1 MNTLHK
7 RSLTDTTERPRS
19 ASNLVRPRREQP
31 DAVVNSLRPLPR
43 HMSERTWENTYDLS
57 EEQLAQLEEAET
69 LMERMDL
76 SGAEKI
82 LLSMLVAAKDC
93 VPVLSNL
100 GYLYGKHLSEF
111 EIAVEYYDR
120 VLEIEPDNA
129 WARDARR
136 RYSRYIG
143 RD

>member
-1 MNTLHK
+1 
-7 RSLTDTTERPRS
+7 
-19 ASNLVRPRREQP
+19 
-31 DAVVNSLRPLPR
+31 
-43 HMSERTWENTYDLS
+43 MSEPTWENTYDLTT
-57 EEQLAQLEEAET
+57 AQLSDLEDAET
-69 LMERMDL
+69 MMERMDL
-76 SGAEKI
+76 SGAER
-82 LLSMLVAAKDC
+82 LLISMLEADPDC

-100 GYLYGKHLSEF
+100 GHLYGKHLSEF
-111 EIAVEYYDR
+111 ENAVKYYDL

>member
-1 MNTLHK
+1 
-7 RSLTDTTERPRS
+7 
-19 ASNLVRPRREQP
+19 
-31 DAVVNSLRPLPR
+31 
-43 HMSERTWENTYDLS
+43 MSERTWENTYNLS
-57 EEQLAQLEEAET
+57 EDQLAQLEEAET

-76 SGAEKI
+76 SGAEDI
-82 LLSMLVAAKDC
+82 LLAMLVGAEDC

-100 GYLYGKHLSEF
+100 GHLYGKHLSEF

-120 VLEIEPDNA
+120 VLEIEPDNP

>member
-1 MNTLHK
+1 M
-7 RSLTDTTERPRS
+7 DATERPRS
-19 ASNLVRPRREQP
+19 ASNLARPRREQLG
-31 DAVVNSLRPLPR
+31 AVVNSLERLP
-43 HMSERTWENTYDLS
+43 MSMTERAWENTYELTD
-57 EEQLAQLEEAET
+57 EQLEQLEEAET

-76 SGAEKI
+76 SSAERV
-82 LLSMLVAAKDC
+82 LLAMLDVESEC
-93 VPVLSNL
+93 IPVLSNL

-111 EIAVEYYDR
+111 ETAVEYYDR

-136 RYSRYIG
+136 RYARYIG

>member
-1 MNTLHK
+1 M
-7 RSLTDTTERPRS
+7 
-19 ASNLVRPRREQP
+19 
-31 DAVVNSLRPLPR
+31 
-43 HMSERTWENTYDLS
+43 
-57 EEQLAQLEEAET
+57 
-69 LMERMDL
+69 MERMDL
-76 SGAEKI
+76 SGAER
-82 LLSMLVAAKDC
+82 LLISMLEADPDC

-100 GYLYGKHLSEF
+100 GHLYGKHLSEF
-111 EIAVEYYDR
+111 ENAVKYYDL

>member
-1 MNTLHK
+1 
-7 RSLTDTTERPRS
+7 
-19 ASNLVRPRREQP
+19 
-31 DAVVNSLRPLPR
+31 
-43 HMSERTWENTYDLS
+43 MSERTWENTYSLTD
-57 EEQLAQLEEAET
+57 EQFSNLEDAEA

-76 SGAEKI
+76 TSAERL
-82 LLSMLVAAKDC
+82 LLSMLEESPEC
-93 VPVLSNL
+93 IPVLSNL

-111 EIAVEYYDR
+111 ENAVRYYDM

>member
-1 MNTLHK
+1 MAG
-7 RSLTDTTERPRS
+7 P
-19 ASNLVRPRREQP
+19 
-31 DAVVNSLRPLPR
+31 
-43 HMSERTWENTYDLS
+43 TWENTYSLS
-57 EEQLAQLEEAET
+57 DVQLEQLDEAET

-76 SGAEKI
+76 TGAETI
-82 LLSMLVAAKDC
+82 LLAMLEEEPDC

-100 GYLYGKHLSEF
+100 GHLYGKHLSEF
-111 EIAVEYYDR
+111 EHAVEYYDK

-136 RYSRYIG
+136 RYARYIG

>member
-1 MNTLHK
+1 
-7 RSLTDTTERPRS
+7 
-19 ASNLVRPRREQP
+19 
-31 DAVVNSLRPLPR
+31 
-43 HMSERTWENTYDLS
+43 MSEPTWENTYDLTT
-57 EEQLAQLEEAET
+57 AQLSDLEDAET
-69 LMERMDL
+69 MMERMDL
-76 SGAEKI
+76 SGAER
-82 LLSMLVAAKDC
+82 LLMSMLEADPDC

-100 GYLYGKHLSEF
+100 GHLYGKHLSEF
-111 EIAVEYYDR
+111 ENAVKYYDL

>member
-1 MNTLHK
+1 MA
-7 RSLTDTTERPRS
+7 D
-19 ASNLVRPRREQP
+19 
-31 DAVVNSLRPLPR
+31 
-43 HMSERTWENTYDLS
+43 RTWENTYSLS
-57 EEQLAQLEEAET
+57 DEQLEQLDDAET

-76 SGAEKI
+76 SGAERV
-82 LLSMLVAAKDC
+82 LLKMLETAPEC

-100 GYLYGKHLSEF
+100 GHLYGKHLSEF
-111 EIAVEYYDR
+111 ENAVKYYDQ

-136 RYSRYIG
+136 RYSRYVD

>member
-1 MNTLHK
+1 MAG
-7 RSLTDTTERPRS
+7 P
-19 ASNLVRPRREQP
+19 
-31 DAVVNSLRPLPR
+31 
-43 HMSERTWENTYDLS
+43 TWENTYSLS
-57 EEQLAQLEEAET
+57 DVQLEQLDEAET

-76 SGAEKI
+76 TGAETI
-82 LLSMLVAAKDC
+82 LLAMLEAEPDC

-100 GYLYGKHLSEF
+100 GHLYGKHLSEF
-111 EIAVEYYDR
+111 EHAVEYYDK

-136 RYSRYIG
+136 RYARYIG

>member
-1 MNTLHK
+1 MA
-7 RSLTDTTERPRS
+7 ER
-19 ASNLVRPRREQP
+19 A
-31 DAVVNSLRPLPR
+31 
-43 HMSERTWENTYDLS
+43 WENTYNLS
-57 EEQLAQLEEAET
+57 DEQFEQLEAAEV
-69 LMERMDL
+69 LMEGMDL
-76 SGAEKI
+76 SGAERL
-82 LLSMLVAAKDC
+82 LLSMLEQDDDC

-111 EIAVEYYDR
+111 ETAVEYYDR
-120 VLEIEPDNA
+120 VLEIEPDNP

>member
-1 MNTLHK
+1 
-7 RSLTDTTERPRS
+7 
-19 ASNLVRPRREQP
+19 
-31 DAVVNSLRPLPR
+31 
-43 HMSERTWENTYDLS
+43 MSERTWENTYDLTD
-57 EEQLAQLEEAET
+57 EQLVDLEDAES

-76 SGAEKI
+76 TGAET
-82 LLSMLVAAKDC
+82 LLLTMLEASPEC

-100 GYLYGKHLSEF
+100 GHLYGKHLSEF
-111 EIAVEYYDR
+111 ENAVKYYDQ

>member
-1 MNTLHK
+1 
-7 RSLTDTTERPRS
+7 
-19 ASNLVRPRREQP
+19 
-31 DAVVNSLRPLPR
+31 
-43 HMSERTWENTYDLS
+43 MSGPTWENTYYLTDKQFSDL
-57 EEQLAQLEEAET
+57 EDAET

-76 SGAEKI
+76 NGAENL
-82 LLSMLVAAKDC
+82 LLSMLDENQDC

-100 GYLYGKHLSEF
+100 GHLYGKHLSEF
-111 EIAVEYYDR
+111 ETAVKYYDM

>member
-1 MNTLHK
+1 
-7 RSLTDTTERPRS
+7 
-19 ASNLVRPRREQP
+19 
-31 DAVVNSLRPLPR
+31 
-43 HMSERTWENTYDLS
+43 MSERTWENTYNLS
-57 EEQLAQLEEAET
+57 DAQLEQLESAET

-76 SGAEKI
+76 SGAERD
-82 LLSMLVAAKDC
+82 LLSMLEDDSKC
-93 VPVLSNL
+93 IPVLSNL

-111 EIAVEYYDR
+111 ENAVEYYDR

-136 RYSRYIG
+136 RYSRYLN

>member
-1 MNTLHK
+1 
-7 RSLTDTTERPRS
+7 
-19 ASNLVRPRREQP
+19 
-31 DAVVNSLRPLPR
+31 
-43 HMSERTWENTYDLS
+43 MSERTWENTYDLTD
-57 EEQLAQLEEAET
+57 EQLVNLEDAES

-76 SGAEKI
+76 TGAET
-82 LLSMLVAAKDC
+82 LLLTMLEASPKC

-100 GYLYGKHLSEF
+100 GHLYGKHLSEF
-111 EIAVEYYDR
+111 ENAVKYYDQ

>member
-7 RSLTDTTERPRS
+7 RSLHYTTERPRS
-19 ASNLVRPRREQP
+19 TSNLARPRREQQC
-31 DAVVNSLRPLPR
+31 AVLNSLGRLPR
-43 HMSERTWENTYDLS
+43 PMSERTWENTYELTD
-57 EEQLAQLEEAET
+57 EQLEQLEDAESM
-69 LMERMDL
+69 MERMDL
-76 SGAEKI
+76 SGAERV
-82 LLSMLVAAKDC
+82 LLAMLDANNNC
-93 VPVLSNL
+93 IPVLSNL
-100 GYLYGKHLSEF
+100 GHLYGKHLSEF
-111 EIAVEYYDR
+111 EVAVEYYDR

>member
-1 MNTLHK
+1 M
-7 RSLTDTTERPRS
+7 
-19 ASNLVRPRREQP
+19 A
-31 DAVVNSLRPLPR
+31 
-43 HMSERTWENTYDLS
+43 ERTWENTYELTD
-57 EEQLAQLEEAET
+57 EQLEQLEEGES

-76 SGAEKI
+76 SGAERV
-82 LLSMLVAAKDC
+82 LLAMLEDSPEC
-93 VPVLSNL
+93 IPVLSNL
-100 GYLYGKHLSEF
+100 GHLYGKHLSEF
-111 EIAVEYYDR
+111 ETAVEYYDR

>member
-1 MNTLHK
+1 
-7 RSLTDTTERPRS
+7 
-19 ASNLVRPRREQP
+19 
-31 DAVVNSLRPLPR
+31 
-43 HMSERTWENTYDLS
+43 MSERTWENTYELS
-57 EEQLAQLEEAET
+57 DDQLEQLEDAET

-76 SGAEKI
+76 SGAERI
-82 LLSMLVAAKDC
+82 LLAMLEANINC

-100 GYLYGKHLSEF
+100 GHLYGKHLSEF
-111 EIAVEYYDR
+111 EVAVEYYDR

>member
-7 RSLTDTTERPRS
+7 RSPLYTRKIPRS
-19 ASNLVRPRREQP
+19 TSNYARPRREHSG
-31 DAVVNSLRPLPR
+31 AVVNSLKPLPR
-43 HMSERTWENTYDLS
+43 AMAERTWENTYELTDEKL
-57 EEQLAQLEEAET
+57 EQLEEAES

-76 SGAEKI
+76 SGAERV
-82 LLSMLVAAKDC
+82 LLAMLEDEPEC
-93 VPVLSNL
+93 IPVLSNL
-100 GYLYGKHLSEF
+100 GHLYGKHLSEF
-111 EIAVEYYDR
+111 ENAVEYYDR